1 MVSYRPLPH
10 CQRFSQ
16 PVRLT
21 PRLAFNQQHELRV
34 DTSLRHIQGELGL
47 VPHVVQIPDPRVDSS
62 VFRLDY
68 QIEHDTL
75 KPVPPLSL
83 ASFDDKLMS
92 VESSLSSLKSQYDE
106 FKSSNSSVDSTVSN
120 E

>member
-16 PVRLT
+16 RLSLI
-21 PRLAFNQQHELRV
+21 PRLARDQQHELRV
-34 DTSLRHIQGELGL
+34 DSSLRYTQAQLGL

-62 VFRLDY
+62 VFRLYY

-83 ASFDDKLMS
+83 ASFDDKLHS

-106 FKSSNSSVDSTVSN
+106 YKASQTAVATN

>member
-16 PVRLT
+16 RVSLT
-21 PRLAFNQQHELRV
+21 PRLRSDQQHELRV
-34 DTSLRHIQGELGL
+34 DTSLRHTQAQLGL

-83 ASFDDKLMS
+83 ASFDDKLRS
-92 VESSLSSLKSQYDE
+92 VESSLSSLKSQYDDYKA
-106 FKSSNSSVDSTVSN
+106 FQTSLASN